1 MKDWKDQLDLDSIDL
16 TRFNSI
22 TKLNK
27 EEMTAEEFLQQLNP
41 HSKVFDLS
49 VDYKYT
55 EEQLVLFAKLYYESE
70 LKKNLVTDV
79 SGEIETLV
87 NFLLYLNEKDLI
99 NNHDFDYEKE
109 AKKYLKTKT
118 TKKK

>member
-27 EEMTAEEFLQQLNP
+27 EEMINLQFEIQKIHSQFGTTEMANYRIQLLAER
-41 HSKVFDLS
+41 
-49 VDYKYT
+49 Y
-55 EEQLVLFAKLYYESE
+55 AKEYHKSE
-70 LKKNLVTDV
+70 LKKNIVTDV

-87 NFLLYLNEKDLI
+87 NFLLHLNEKDLI

-109 AKKYLKTKT
+109 AKKYVKTKT
-118 TKKK
+118 TEKK